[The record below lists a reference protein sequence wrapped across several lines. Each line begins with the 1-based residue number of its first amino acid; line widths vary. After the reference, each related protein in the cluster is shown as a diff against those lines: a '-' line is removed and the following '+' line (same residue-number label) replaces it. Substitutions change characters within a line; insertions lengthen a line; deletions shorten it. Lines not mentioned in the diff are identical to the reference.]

1 MLRTKRRMEFFAFYD
16 DQGIARH
23 LERMAQKGWLI
34 ERINNY
40 FWTYRKI
47 EPQRLRFA
55 VTYFPEAS
63 DFNPGP
69 TENQQTFLEY
79 CESAGWQFAA
89 QWCQMQIFYSENPA
103 AVPLETD
110 EFSRL
115 QNIHRCMRKNF
126 LPGNIVILILM
137 GILMGLQL
145 LSVPRDLLSLL
156 AENARLI
163 TVTMLLLAILSE
175 AGMLLGYYF
184 WRRRSLRSVAN
195 GGSCARGGRFQHRLG
210 GPVWLLVLLLLALY
224 LCSVGAYWPVIL
236 ICAAMFSGITAITL
250 AARAIM
256 RKKGFAKETNIAATA
271 VLILFLSIGFGV
283 GLPGLSDWMRD
294 SGLFE
299 KQPAYIYTT
308 QTGSSSW
315 DWEVYADPIP
325 LKVEDLRPTDYP
337 HYSYELTERSS
348 PFVSVLKASQT
359 GFPDGYEN
367 DERLVYTVVRLKQK
381 VWYRPV
387 LDSMLR
393 AEERFR
399 YDGEQDT
406 FLLVEAPQ
414 WGAEEVYQRHIDG
427 QPQPEY
433 YICYAPDS
441 ILQLDL
447 SWEPTAQEIA
457 VIREKLGI

>member
-1 MLRTKRRMEFFAFYD
+1 MLKTKRRMEFFAFYD

-23 LERMAQKGWLI
+23 LERMAQKGWMI

-40 FWTYRKI
+40 FWTYRRI

-69 TENQQTFLEY
+69 TENQQTFQEY
-79 CESAGWQFAA
+79 CESAGWRFAV
-89 QWCQMQIFYSENPA
+89 QWCQMQIFYSENSD
-103 AVPLETD
+103 AVPLET
-110 EFSRL
+110 EEPIRL

-137 GILMGLQL
+137 GILLGLQL
-145 LSVPRDLLSLL
+145 LSIPRDLLSLL
-156 AENARLI
+156 AENTRLI
-163 TVTMLLLAILSE
+163 TITLLLLAILSE

-184 WRRRSLRSVAN
+184 WRSRSLRSVAN
-195 GGSCARGGRFQHRLG
+195 GGSCVRGGRFQHWLG
-210 GPVWLLVLLLLALY
+210 GPVWLLVLLMLALY

-236 ICAAMFSGITAITL
+236 ICAAMLSGITAITL

-256 RKKGFAKETNIAATA
+256 RKKGFAKESNIAATA
-271 VLILFLSIGFGV
+271 VLILFLSIGFG
-283 GLPGLSDWMRD
+283 GLQVLLAGWISDNY
-294 SGLFE
+294 LFQ

-308 QTGSSSW
+308 QNGSSSW
-315 DWEVYADPIP
+315 DWNVYDDPIP
-325 LKVEDLRPTDYP
+325 LKVQDLRATDYP
-337 HYSYELTERSS
+337 HYSYEMTERSS
-348 PFVSVLKASQT
+348 PFVSVLEARQT
-359 GFPDGYEN
+359 GFPDGLEN
-367 DERLVYTVVRLKQK
+367 ERLLYTVVRLKQE
-381 VWYRPV
+381 VWFWPV

-447 SWEPTAQEIA
+447 SWEPTTEEIA

>member
-23 LERMAQKGWLI
+23 LEWMAQKGWLI

-40 FWTYRKI
+40 FWTYRKAQ
-47 EPQRLRFA
+47 PQQLRFA

-89 QWCQMQIFYSENPA
+89 QWCQMQIFYNENPA

-137 GILMGLQL
+137 GILLGLQL
-145 LSVPRDLLSLL
+145 LSIPRDLLSLL
-156 AENARLI
+156 AENTRLI
-163 TVTMLLLAILSE
+163 TSTLLLLAILSE

-184 WRRRSLRSVAN
+184 WRGRSLRSVAN
-195 GGSCARGGRFQHRLG
+195 GGSCVRGGRFQHWLG
-210 GPVWLLVLLLLALY
+210 GPVWLLVLLMLALY

-236 ICAAMFSGITAITL
+236 ICAAMLSGITAISL
-250 AARAIM
+250 VARAIM
-256 RKKGFAKETNIAATA
+256 RKKGFAKESNIAATA
-271 VLILFLSIGFGV
+271 VLILFLSIGFG
-283 GLPGLSDWMRD
+283 GLQVVFAGWISDNH
-294 SGLFE
+294 LFQ

-325 LKVEDLRPTDYP
+325 LTVEELRPTDYP

-359 GFPDGYEN
+359 GFPDGLEN
-367 DERLVYTVVRLKQK
+367 ERLLYTVVRLKQK
-381 VWYRPV
+381 VWFRPV
-387 LDSMLR
+387 LESMLK

-406 FLLVEAPQ
+406 FLLMEAPQ
-414 WGAEEVYQRHIDG
+414 WGADEVYQRHIDG
-427 QPQPEY
+427 EPQPEY
-433 YICYAPDS
+433 YVCYAPAC

-447 SWEPTAQEIA
+447 SWEPTAQEIT
-457 VIREKLGI
+457 VIREKLGV

>member
-69 TENQQTFLEY
+69 TENQQTFQEY
-79 CESAGWQFAA
+79 CESAGWRFAV

-126 LPGNIVILILM
+126 LPGNIVILIML
-137 GILMGLQL
+137 GILLGLQL

-184 WRRRSLRSVAN
+184 WRGRSLRSVAN
-195 GGSCARGGRFQHRLG
+195 GGSCARGGRFQHWLG

-256 RKKGFAKETNIAATA
+256 RKKGFAKETNIAATV
-271 VLILFLSIGFGV
+271 VLILLLSLSFNLVLQGA
-283 GLPGLSDWMRD
+283 SDWMRD
-294 SGLFE
+294 AGLFE

-308 QTGSSSW
+308 QTGRSSW
-315 DWEVYADPIP
+315 DWKVYADPIP
-325 LKVEDLRPTDYP
+325 LKVEDLKTTDYP
-337 HYSYELTERSS
+337 YYSCELAERSS

-359 GFPDGYEN
+359 GFPDDLEN
-367 DERLVYTVVRLKQK
+367 ERLLYTVVRLKQK

-387 LDSMLR
+387 LESMLQS
-393 AEERFR
+393 EERFR
-399 YDGEQDT
+399 YDGEQDN
-406 FLLVEAPQ
+406 FLLVDAPQ
-414 WGAEEVYQRHIDG
+414 WGADEVYQRHIDG
-427 QPQPEY
+427 EPQPEY
-433 YICYAPDS
+433 YVCYAPAC

>member
-1 MLRTKRRMEFFAFYD
+1 MLKTRRRMEFFAFYD

-23 LERMAQKGWLI
+23 LERMAQKGWMI

-40 FWTYRKI
+40 FWTYRRI

-89 QWCQMQIFYSENPA
+89 QWCQMQIFYNENPA

-137 GILMGLQL
+137 GILLGLQL
-145 LSVPRDLLSLL
+145 LSIPRDLLSLL
-156 AENARLI
+156 AENTRLI
-163 TVTMLLLAILSE
+163 TITLLLLAILSE

-184 WRRRSLRSVAN
+184 WRSRSLRSVAN
-195 GGSCARGGRFQHRLG
+195 GGSCVRGGRFQHWLG
-210 GPVWLLVLLLLALY
+210 GPVWLLVLLMLALY

-236 ICAAMFSGITAITL
+236 ICAAMLSGITAITL

-256 RKKGFAKETNIAATA
+256 RKKGFAKESNIAATA
-271 VLILFLSIGFGV
+271 VLILFLSIGFG
-283 GLPGLSDWMRD
+283 GLQVVLAGWISDNH
-294 SGLFE
+294 LFQ

-315 DWEVYADPIP
+315 DWNVYDDPIP
-325 LKVEDLRPTDYP
+325 LTVEDLRATDYP
-337 HYSYELTERSS
+337 HYSYEMTEQSS
-348 PFVSVLKASQT
+348 PFVSVLEASQT
-359 GFPDGYEN
+359 GFHDGLEN
-367 DERLVYTVVRLKQK
+367 ERLVYTVVRLKQE
-381 VWYRPV
+381 VWFRPV

-433 YICYAPDS
+433 YICYAPDC

-447 SWEPTAQEIA
+447 SWEPTTEEIA

>member
-23 LERMAQKGWLI
+23 LERMAGKGWLI

-89 QWCQMQIFYSENPA
+89 QWCQMQIFCSENPA

-126 LPGNIVILILM
+126 LPGNIVILIML
-137 GILMGLQL
+137 GILLGLQL

-184 WRRRSLRSVAN
+184 WRGRSLRSVAN
-195 GGSCARGGRFQHRLG
+195 GGSCARGGRFQHWLG

-283 GLPGLSDWMRD
+283 GLPSLSDWMRD

-315 DWEVYADPIP
+315 DWEVYIGMILA
-325 LKVEDLRPTDYP
+325 LKFWR
-337 HYSYELTERSS
+337 
-348 PFVSVLKASQT
+348 
-359 GFPDGYEN
+359 
-367 DERLVYTVVRLKQK
+367 
-381 VWYRPV
+381 
-387 LDSMLR
+387 
-393 AEERFR
+393 
-399 YDGEQDT
+399 
-406 FLLVEAPQ
+406 
-414 WGAEEVYQRHIDG
+414 
-427 QPQPEY
+427 
-433 YICYAPDS
+433 
-441 ILQLDL
+441 
-447 SWEPTAQEIA
+447 
-457 VIREKLGI
+457 

>member
-23 LERMAQKGWLI
+23 LERMAQKGWMI

-40 FWTYRKI
+40 FWTYRRI

-89 QWCQMQIFYSENPA
+89 QWCQMQIFYNENPA

-137 GILMGLQL
+137 GILLGLQL
-145 LSVPRDLLSLL
+145 LSIPRDLLSLL
-156 AENARLI
+156 AENTRLI
-163 TVTMLLLAILSE
+163 TITLLLLAILSE

-184 WRRRSLRSVAN
+184 WRSRSLRSVAN
-195 GGSCARGGRFQHRLG
+195 GGSCARGGRFQHWLG
-210 GPVWLLVLLLLALY
+210 GPVWLLVILLAALY
-224 LCSVGAYWPVIL
+224 LYSVGSYWPLVL
-236 ICAAMFSGITAITL
+236 IFAVVLAGISALTL
-250 AARAIM
+250 AARAVLRGM
-256 RKKGFAKETNIAATA
+256 GVARETNIAVTA
-271 VLILFLSIGFGV
+271 VMIFLLSLSFSVVLQGV
-283 GLPGLSDWMRD
+283 SDWMRD
-294 SGLFE
+294 TGLFQ

-308 QTGSSSW
+308 QNGSSSW

-325 LKVEDLRPTDYP
+325 LKVEDLRATDYP
-337 HYSYELTERSS
+337 HYSYEMTEQSS
-348 PFVSVLKASQT
+348 PFVSVLEASQT
-359 GFPDGYEN
+359 GFPDGLEN
-367 DERLVYTVVRLKQK
+367 ERLVYTVVRLKQE
-381 VWYRPV
+381 VWFRPV
-387 LDSMLR
+387 LESMLR

>member
-40 FWTYRKI
+40 FWTYRKAQ
-47 EPQRLRFA
+47 PQQLRFA

-89 QWCQMQIFYSENPA
+89 QWCQMQIFYNENPA

-137 GILMGLQL
+137 GILLGLQL
-145 LSVPRDLLSLL
+145 LSIPRDLLSLL
-156 AENARLI
+156 AENTRLI
-163 TVTMLLLAILSE
+163 TITLLLLAILSE

-184 WRRRSLRSVAN
+184 WRGRSLRSVAN
-195 GGSCARGGRFQHRLG
+195 GGSCVRGGRFQHWLG
-210 GPVWLLVLLLLALY
+210 GPVWLLVLLMLALY

-236 ICAAMFSGITAITL
+236 ICAAMLSGITAISL

-256 RKKGFAKETNIAATA
+256 RKKGFAKESNIAATA
-271 VLILFLSIGFGV
+271 VLILFLSIGFG
-283 GLPGLSDWMRD
+283 GLQVVLAGWISDNH
-294 SGLFE
+294 LFQ

-325 LKVEDLRPTDYP
+325 LTVEDLRPTDYP

-348 PFVSVLKASQT
+348 PFVSVQKASQT
-359 GFPDGYEN
+359 GFPDGFEN
-367 DERLVYTVVRLKQK
+367 DERLLYMVVRLKQK
-381 VWYRPV
+381 VWFRPV
-387 LDSMLR
+387 LESMLR
-393 AEERFR
+393 SEERYR
-399 YDGEQDT
+399 YDGEQDN
-406 FLLVEAPQ
+406 FLLVDAPQ
-414 WGAEEVYQRHIDG
+414 WGADEVYQRHIDG
-427 QPQPEY
+427 EPVPEY
-433 YICYAPDS
+433 YICYAPAC

-457 VIREKLGI
+457 VIREKLGV

>member
-1 MLRTKRRMEFFAFYD
+1 MLKTKRRMEFFAFYD

-23 LERMAQKGWLI
+23 LERMAQKGWMI

-40 FWTYRKI
+40 FWTYRRI

-69 TENQQTFLEY
+69 TENQQTFQEY
-79 CESAGWQFAA
+79 CESAGWRFAV
-89 QWCQMQIFYSENPA
+89 QWCQMQIFYSENSD
-103 AVPLETD
+103 AVPLET
-110 EFSRL
+110 EEPIRL

-126 LPGNIVILILM
+126 LPGNIAVMILM
-137 GILMGLQL
+137 TILLLLQMV
-145 LSVPRDLLSLL
+145 SVPRDLLSLL
-156 AENARLI
+156 AENTRLI
-163 TVTMLLLAILSE
+163 TVTLLLLAILSE

-184 WRRRSLRSVAN
+184 WRRRSLRAVAN
-195 GGSCARGGRFQHRLG
+195 GGSCVQGGRIQRWLG
-210 GPVWLLVLLLLALY
+210 RPVWLLVILLAALY
-224 LCSVGAYWPVIL
+224 LYSVGSYWPLVL
-236 ICAAMFSGITAITL
+236 ICAVVLAGISALTL
-250 AARAIM
+250 AVRAVLRGMGVAR
-256 RKKGFAKETNIAATA
+256 ETNIAATA
-271 VLILFLSIGFGV
+271 VLIVFLSIGFGV
-283 GLPGLSDWMRD
+283 ALPGLSGWMRD
-294 SGLFE
+294 AGLFQ

-308 QTGSSSW
+308 QNGSSSW
-315 DWEVYADPIP
+315 DWEVYDDPIP
-325 LKVEDLRPTDYP
+325 LKVEDLRATDYP
-337 HYSYELTERSS
+337 HYSYEKTERSS
-348 PFVSVLKASQT
+348 PFVSVMKASQT

>member
-1 MLRTKRRMEFFAFYD
+1 MLKTRCRMEFFAFYD

-23 LERMAQKGWLI
+23 LERMAQKGWMI

-40 FWTYRKI
+40 FWTYRRI

-69 TENQQTFLEY
+69 TENQQTFQEY
-79 CESAGWQFAA
+79 CESAGWRFAV
-89 QWCQMQIFYSENPA
+89 QWCQMQIFYSENSD
-103 AVPLETD
+103 AVPLET
-110 EFSRL
+110 EEPIRL

-126 LPGNIVILILM
+126 LPGNIAVMILM
-137 GILMGLQL
+137 TILLLLQMV
-145 LSVPRDLLSLL
+145 SVPRDLLSLL
-156 AENARLI
+156 AENTRLI
-163 TVTMLLLAILSE
+163 TITLLLLAILSE

-184 WRRRSLRSVAN
+184 WRRRSLRAVAN
-195 GGSCARGGRFQHRLG
+195 GGSCVQGGRIQRWLG
-210 GPVWLLVLLLLALY
+210 RPVWLLVILLAALY
-224 LCSVGAYWPVIL
+224 LYSVGSYWPLVL
-236 ICAAMFSGITAITL
+236 ICAAVLAGISALTL

-256 RKKGFAKETNIAATA
+256 RKKGFAKETNIAATV
-271 VLILFLSIGFGV
+271 VLILLLSLSFNLVLQGA
-283 GLPGLSDWMRD
+283 SDWMRD

-367 DERLVYTVVRLKQK
+367 DERLLYTVVRLKQE
-381 VWYRPV
+381 VWFRPV
-387 LDSMLR
+387 LESMLR

-433 YICYAPDS
+433 YVCYVPDC

-447 SWEPTAQEIA
+447 SWEPTAQEIT
-457 VIREKLGI
+457 VIREKLGV

>member
-1 MLRTKRRMEFFAFYD
+1 MLKTKRRMEFFAFYD

-23 LERMAQKGWLI
+23 LERMSQKGWMI
-34 ERINNY
+34 EWINNY
-40 FWTYRKI
+40 FWTYRRI

-79 CESAGWQFAA
+79 CESAGWQFAS
-89 QWCQMQIFYSENPA
+89 QWCQMQIFYNENPA
-103 AVPLETD
+103 AVPLET
-110 EFSRL
+110 EEPIRL

-137 GILMGLQL
+137 GILLGLQL
-145 LSVPRDLLSLL
+145 LSIPRDLLSLL
-156 AENARLI
+156 AENTRLI
-163 TVTMLLLAILSE
+163 TITLLLLAILSE

-184 WRRRSLRSVAN
+184 WRSRSLRSVAN
-195 GGSCARGGRFQHRLG
+195 GGSCVRGGRFQHWLG
-210 GPVWLLVLLLLALY
+210 GPVWLLVLLMLALY

-236 ICAAMFSGITAITL
+236 ICAAMLSGITAITL

-256 RKKGFAKETNIAATA
+256 RKKGYAKESNIAATA
-271 VLILFLSIGFGV
+271 VLILFLSIGFG
-283 GLPGLSDWMRD
+283 GLQVLLAGWISDNH
-294 SGLFE
+294 LFQ

-308 QTGSSSW
+308 QNGSSSW
-315 DWEVYADPIP
+315 DWNVYDDPIP
-325 LKVEDLRPTDYP
+325 LRVQDLRATDYP
-337 HYSYELTERSS
+337 HYSYEKTERSS
-348 PFVSVLKASQT
+348 PFVSVMKASQT
-359 GFPDGYEN
+359 GFPDGLEG
-367 DERLVYTVVRLKQK
+367 DERLLYTVVRLKQE
-381 VWYRPV
+381 VWFRPV
-387 LDSMLR
+387 LNSMLR

-406 FLLVEAPQ
+406 FLLVDAPQ

-427 QPQPEY
+427 QPQQEY

-447 SWEPTAQEIA
+447 SWEPTTEEIA

>member
-69 TENQQTFLEY
+69 TENQQTFQEY
-79 CESAGWQFAA
+79 CESAGWRFAV

-184 WRRRSLRSVAN
+184 WRGRSLRSVAN
-195 GGSCARGGRFQHRLG
+195 GGSCVRGGRFQHWLG
-210 GPVWLLVLLLLALY
+210 RPVWLLVLLLLALY
-224 LCSVGAYWPVIL
+224 LYSLGSYWPVVL

-256 RKKGFAKETNIAATA
+256 RKKGFAKETNIAATV
-271 VLILFLSIGFGV
+271 VLILLLSLSFNLVLQGA
-283 GLPGLSDWMRD
+283 SDWMRD
-294 SGLFE
+294 AGLFE

-308 QTGSSSW
+308 QTGRSSW
-315 DWEVYADPIP
+315 DWKVYADPIP
-325 LKVEDLRPTDYP
+325 LKVEDLKTTDYP
-337 HYSYELTERSS
+337 YYSCELAERSS

-359 GFPDGYEN
+359 GFPDDLEN
-367 DERLVYTVVRLKQK
+367 ERLLYTVVRLKQK

-387 LDSMLR
+387 LESMLQS
-393 AEERFR
+393 EERFR
-399 YDGEQDT
+399 YDGEQDN
-406 FLLVEAPQ
+406 FLLVDAPQ
-414 WGAEEVYQRHIDG
+414 WGADEVYQRHIDG

>member
-23 LERMAQKGWLI
+23 LERMAGKGWLI

-69 TENQQTFLEY
+69 TENQQAFLEY

-89 QWCQMQIFYSENPA
+89 QWCQMQIFCSENPA

-126 LPGNIVILILM
+126 LPGNIVILIML
-137 GILMGLQL
+137 GILLGLQL

-184 WRRRSLRSVAN
+184 WRGRSLRSVAN
-195 GGSCARGGRFQHRLG
+195 GGSCARGGRFQHWLG
-210 GPVWLLVLLLLALY
+210 GPVWLLVLLLLVLY

-256 RKKGFAKETNIAATA
+256 RKKGFAKETNIAATV
-271 VLILFLSIGFGV
+271 VLILLLSLSFNLVLQGA
-283 GLPGLSDWMRD
+283 SDWMRD
-294 SGLFE
+294 AGLFE

-308 QTGSSSW
+308 QTGRSSW
-315 DWEVYADPIP
+315 DWKVYADPIP
-325 LKVEDLRPTDYP
+325 LKVEDLKTTDYP
-337 HYSYELTERSS
+337 YYSCELAERSS

-359 GFPDGYEN
+359 GFPDDLEN
-367 DERLVYTVVRLKQK
+367 ERLLYTVVRLKQK

-387 LDSMLR
+387 LESMLQS
-393 AEERFR
+393 EERFR
-399 YDGEQDT
+399 YDGEQDN
-406 FLLVEAPQ
+406 FLLVDAPQ
-414 WGAEEVYQRHIDG
+414 WGADEVYQRHIDG
-427 QPQPEY
+427 EPQPEY
-433 YICYAPDS
+433 YVCYAPAC

>member
-23 LERMAQKGWLI
+23 LERMAGKGWLI

-69 TENQQTFLEY
+69 TENQQTFLEC

-89 QWCQMQIFYSENPA
+89 QWCQMQIFCSENPA

-126 LPGNIVILILM
+126 LPGNIVILIML
-137 GILMGLQL
+137 GILLGLQL

-184 WRRRSLRSVAN
+184 WRGRSLRSVAN
-195 GGSCARGGRFQHRLG
+195 GGSCARGGTLSA
-210 GPVWLLVLLLLALY
+210 LA
-224 LCSVGAYWPVIL
+224 G
-236 ICAAMFSGITAITL
+236 
-250 AARAIM
+250 RA
-256 RKKGFAKETNIAATA
+256 
-271 VLILFLSIGFGV
+271 GFGCWCSCCWRFTCAV
-283 GLPGLSDWMRD
+283 WGPTGLS
-294 SGLFE
+294 S
-299 KQPAYIYTT
+299 
-308 QTGSSSW
+308 
-315 DWEVYADPIP
+315 
-325 LKVEDLRPTDYP
+325 
-337 HYSYELTERSS
+337 
-348 PFVSVLKASQT
+348 
-359 GFPDGYEN
+359 
-367 DERLVYTVVRLKQK
+367 
-381 VWYRPV
+381 
-387 LDSMLR
+387 
-393 AEERFR
+393 
-399 YDGEQDT
+399 
-406 FLLVEAPQ
+406 
-414 WGAEEVYQRHIDG
+414 
-427 QPQPEY
+427 
-433 YICYAPDS
+433 
-441 ILQLDL
+441 
-447 SWEPTAQEIA
+447 
-457 VIREKLGI
+457 

>member
-1 MLRTKRRMEFFAFYD
+1 MLKTRRRMEFFAFYD

-23 LERMAQKGWLI
+23 LERMAQKGWMI

-40 FWTYRKI
+40 FWTYRRI

-89 QWCQMQIFYSENPA
+89 QWCQMQIFYNENPA

-137 GILMGLQL
+137 GILLGLQL
-145 LSVPRDLLSLL
+145 LSIPRDLLSLL
-156 AENARLI
+156 AENTRLI
-163 TVTMLLLAILSE
+163 TITLLLLAILSE

-184 WRRRSLRSVAN
+184 WRSRSLRSVAN
-195 GGSCARGGRFQHRLG
+195 GGSCARGGRFQHWLG
-210 GPVWLLVLLLLALY
+210 GPVWLLVILLAALY
-224 LCSVGAYWPVIL
+224 LYSVGSYWPLVL
-236 ICAAMFSGITAITL
+236 IFAVVLAGISALTL
-250 AARAIM
+250 AARAVLRGM
-256 RKKGFAKETNIAATA
+256 GVARETNIAVTA
-271 VLILFLSIGFGV
+271 VMIFLLSLSFSVVLQGV
-283 GLPGLSDWMRD
+283 SDWMRD
-294 SGLFE
+294 TGLFQ

-308 QTGSSSW
+308 QNGSSSW

-325 LKVEDLRPTDYP
+325 LKVEDLRATDYP
-337 HYSYELTERSS
+337 HYSYEMTEQSS
-348 PFVSVLKASQT
+348 PFVSVLEASQT
-359 GFPDGYEN
+359 GFPDGLEN
-367 DERLVYTVVRLKQK
+367 ERLVYTVVRLKQE
-381 VWYRPV
+381 VWFRPV
-387 LDSMLR
+387 LESMLR

>member
-1 MLRTKRRMEFFAFYD
+1 MLKTRRRMEFFAFYD

-23 LERMAQKGWLI
+23 LERMSQKGWMI

-69 TENQQTFLEY
+69 TENQQTFQEY
-79 CESAGWQFAA
+79 CESAGWRFAV
-89 QWCQMQIFYSENPA
+89 QWCQMQIFYSENSD

-163 TVTMLLLAILSE
+163 TVTLLLLAILSE

-195 GGSCARGGRFQHRLG
+195 GGSCARGGRFQHWLG

-224 LCSVGAYWPVIL
+224 LYSLGSYWPVVL

-256 RKKGFAKETNIAATA
+256 RKKGFAKETNIAATV
-271 VLILFLSIGFGV
+271 VLILLLSLSFNLVLQGA
-283 GLPGLSDWMRD
+283 SDWMRD
-294 SGLFE
+294 AGLFE

-308 QTGSSSW
+308 QTGRSSW
-315 DWEVYADPIP
+315 DWKVYADPIP
-325 LKVEDLRPTDYP
+325 LKVEDLKTTDYP
-337 HYSYELTERSS
+337 YYSCELAERSS

-359 GFPDGYEN
+359 GFPDDLEN
-367 DERLVYTVVRLKQK
+367 ERLLYTVVRLKQK

-387 LDSMLR
+387 LESMLQS
-393 AEERFR
+393 EERFR
-399 YDGEQDT
+399 YDGEQDN
-406 FLLVEAPQ
+406 FLLVDAPQ
-414 WGAEEVYQRHIDG
+414 WGADEVYQRHIDG
-427 QPQPEY
+427 EPQPEY
-433 YICYAPDS
+433 YVCYAPAC

-447 SWEPTAQEIA
+447 SWEPTAQEIT
-457 VIREKLGI
+457 VIREKLGV

>member
-23 LERMAQKGWLI
+23 LERMAQKGWMI

-40 FWTYRKI
+40 FWTYRRI

-69 TENQQTFLEY
+69 TENQQTFQEY
-79 CESAGWQFAA
+79 CESAGWRFAV
-89 QWCQMQIFYSENPA
+89 QWCQMQIFYSENPD

-163 TVTMLLLAILSE
+163 TVTLLLLAILSE

-195 GGSCARGGRFQHRLG
+195 GGSCARGGRFQHWLG

-224 LCSVGAYWPVIL
+224 LYSLGSYWPVVL

-256 RKKGFAKETNIAATA
+256 RKKGFAKETNIAATV
-271 VLILFLSIGFGV
+271 VLILLLSLSFNLVLQGA
-283 GLPGLSDWMRD
+283 SDWMRD
-294 SGLFE
+294 AGLFE

-308 QTGSSSW
+308 QTGRSSW
-315 DWEVYADPIP
+315 DWKVYADPIP
-325 LKVEDLRPTDYP
+325 LKVEDLKTTDYP
-337 HYSYELTERSS
+337 YYSCELAERSS

-359 GFPDGYEN
+359 GFPDDLEN
-367 DERLVYTVVRLKQK
+367 ERLLYTVVRLKQK

-387 LDSMLR
+387 LESMLQS
-393 AEERFR
+393 EERFR
-399 YDGEQDT
+399 YDGEQDN
-406 FLLVEAPQ
+406 FLLVDAPQ
-414 WGAEEVYQRHIDG
+414 WGADEVYQRHIDG
-427 QPQPEY
+427 EPQPEY
-433 YICYAPDS
+433 YVCYAPAC

>member
-1 MLRTKRRMEFFAFYD
+1 MLKTRRRMEFFAFYD

-23 LERMAQKGWLI
+23 LERMSQKGWMI

-69 TENQQTFLEY
+69 TENQQTFQEY
-79 CESAGWQFAA
+79 CESAGWRFAV

-126 LPGNIVILILM
+126 LPGNIVILIML
-137 GILMGLQL
+137 GILLGLQL

-156 AENARLI
+156 AENTRLI
-163 TVTMLLLAILSE
+163 TVTLLLLAILSE

-184 WRRRSLRSVAN
+184 WRGRSLRAVAN
-195 GGSCARGGRFQHRLG
+195 GGSCARGGRFQHWLG

-271 VLILFLSIGFGV
+271 VLILFLSIGFG
-283 GLPGLSDWMRD
+283 GLQVLLAGWISDNH
-294 SGLFE
+294 LFQ

-308 QTGSSSW
+308 QNGSSSW
-315 DWEVYADPIP
+315 DWNVYDDPIP
-325 LKVEDLRPTDYP
+325 LRVQDLRATDYP

-348 PFVSVLKASQT
+348 PLVSVMKASQT
-359 GFPDGYEN
+359 GFPDGLEN
-367 DERLVYTVVRLKQK
+367 ERLLYTVVRLKQE
-381 VWYRPV
+381 VWFRPV
-387 LDSMLR
+387 LESMLK

-399 YDGEQDT
+399 YDGEQDS
-406 FLLVEAPQ
+406 FLLVDAPQ
-414 WGAEEVYQRHIDG
+414 WGADEVYQRHIDG
-427 QPQPEY
+427 EPQPEY
-433 YICYAPDS
+433 YVCYVPDC

-447 SWEPTAQEIA
+447 SWEPTAQEIT
-457 VIREKLGI
+457 VIREKLGV

>member
-1 MLRTKRRMEFFAFYD
+1 MLKTRRRMEFFAFYD

-23 LERMAQKGWLI
+23 LERMAQKGWMI

-40 FWTYRKI
+40 FWTYRRI

-69 TENQQTFLEY
+69 TENQQTFQEY
-79 CESAGWQFAA
+79 CESAGWRFAV
-89 QWCQMQIFYSENPA
+89 QWCQMQIFYSENSD
-103 AVPLETD
+103 AVPLET
-110 EFSRL
+110 EEPIRL

-137 GILMGLQL
+137 GILLGLQL

-156 AENARLI
+156 AENTRLI
-163 TVTMLLLAILSE
+163 TITLLLLAILSE

-184 WRRRSLRSVAN
+184 WRGRSLRSVAN
-195 GGSCARGGRFQHRLG
+195 GGSCVRGGRFQHWLG
-210 GPVWLLVLLLLALY
+210 RPVWLLVILLAALY
-224 LCSVGAYWPVIL
+224 LYSVGSYWPLVL
-236 ICAAMFSGITAITL
+236 ICAVVLAGISALTL
-250 AARAIM
+250 AARAVLRGM
-256 RKKGFAKETNIAATA
+256 GVARETNIAVTA
-271 VLILFLSIGFGV
+271 VMILLLSLSFSVVLQGV
-283 GLPGLSDWMRD
+283 SDWMRD
-294 SGLFE
+294 AGLFQ

-308 QTGSSSW
+308 QNGSSTW
-315 DWEVYADPIP
+315 NWEVYADPIP
-325 LKVEDLRPTDYP
+325 LKVEDLRATDYP
-337 HYSYELTERSS
+337 HYSYEKTERSS
-348 PFVSVLKASQT
+348 PFVSVLEASQT
-359 GFPDGYEN
+359 GFPDGLEN
-367 DERLVYTVVRLKQK
+367 ERLLYTVVRLKQDF
-381 VWYRPV
+381 WFRPV
-387 LDSMLR
+387 LNSMLR

>member
-23 LERMAQKGWLI
+23 LERMAQKGWMI
-34 ERINNY
+34 QRINNY
-40 FWTYRKI
+40 FWTYRKAQ
-47 EPQRLRFA
+47 PQQLRFA

-89 QWCQMQIFYSENPA
+89 QWCQMQIFYNENPA

-137 GILMGLQL
+137 GILLGLQL
-145 LSVPRDLLSLL
+145 LSIPRDLLSLL
-156 AENARLI
+156 AENTRLI
-163 TVTMLLLAILSE
+163 TITLLLLAILSE

-184 WRRRSLRSVAN
+184 WRGRSLRSVAN
-195 GGSCARGGRFQHRLG
+195 GGSCVRGGRFQHWLG
-210 GPVWLLVLLLLALY
+210 GPVWLLVLLMLALY

-236 ICAAMFSGITAITL
+236 ICAAMLSGITAISL

-256 RKKGFAKETNIAATA
+256 RKKGFAKESNIAATA
-271 VLILFLSIGFGV
+271 VLILFLSIGFG
-283 GLPGLSDWMRD
+283 GLQVVLAGWISDNH
-294 SGLFE
+294 LFQ

-325 LKVEDLRPTDYP
+325 LTVEDLRPTDYP

-348 PFVSVLKASQT
+348 PFVSVQKASQT
-359 GFPDGYEN
+359 GFPDGFEN
-367 DERLVYTVVRLKQK
+367 DERLLYMVVRLKQK
-381 VWYRPV
+381 VWFRPV
-387 LDSMLR
+387 LESMLR
-393 AEERFR
+393 SEERYR
-399 YDGEQDT
+399 YDGEQDN
-406 FLLVEAPQ
+406 FLLVDAPQ
-414 WGAEEVYQRHIDG
+414 WGADEVYQRHIDG
-427 QPQPEY
+427 EPVPEY
-433 YICYAPDS
+433 YICYAPAC

-457 VIREKLGI
+457 VIREKLGV

>member
-1 MLRTKRRMEFFAFYD
+1 MLKTRRRMEFFAFYD

-23 LERMAQKGWLI
+23 LERMAGKGWLI

-40 FWTYRKI
+40 FWTYRRI

-69 TENQQTFLEY
+69 TENQQTFQEY
-79 CESAGWQFAA
+79 CESAGWRFAV
-89 QWCQMQIFYSENPA
+89 QWCQMQIFYSENSD
-103 AVPLETD
+103 AVPLET
-110 EFSRL
+110 EEPIRL

-126 LPGNIVILILM
+126 LPGNIAVMILM
-137 GILMGLQL
+137 MILLLLQMV
-145 LSVPRDLLSLL
+145 SVPRDLLSLL
-156 AENARLI
+156 AENTRLI
-163 TVTMLLLAILSE
+163 TVTLLLLAILSE

-184 WRRRSLRSVAN
+184 WRGRSLRAVAN
-195 GGSCARGGRFQHRLG
+195 GGSCARSGRFQHWLG
-210 GPVWLLVLLLLALY
+210 RPVWLLVILLAALY
-224 LCSVGAYWPVIL
+224 LYSVGSYWPLVL
-236 ICAAMFSGITAITL
+236 ICAVVLAGISALTL
-250 AARAIM
+250 AARAVLRGM
-256 RKKGFAKETNIAATA
+256 GVARETNIAVTA
-271 VLILFLSIGFGV
+271 VMIFLLSLSFSV
-283 GLPGLSDWMRD
+283 VLQGLSDWMRD
-294 SGLFE
+294 AGLFQ

-308 QTGSSSW
+308 QNGSSSW
-315 DWEVYADPIP
+315 DWEVYDDPIP
-325 LKVEDLRPTDYP
+325 LKVEDLRATDYP
-337 HYSYELTERSS
+337 HYSYEMTEQSS
-348 PFVSVLKASQT
+348 PFVSVLEASQT
-359 GFPDGYEN
+359 GFPDGLEN
-367 DERLVYTVVRLKQK
+367 ERLLYTVVRLKQE
-381 VWYRPV
+381 VWFRPV

-447 SWEPTAQEIA
+447 SWEPTAQEIV

>member
-1 MLRTKRRMEFFAFYD
+1 MLKTRRRMEFFAFYD

-23 LERMAQKGWLI
+23 LERMSQKGWMI

-40 FWTYRKI
+40 FWTYRRI

-69 TENQQTFLEY
+69 TENQQTFQEY

-89 QWCQMQIFYSENPA
+89 QWCQMQIFCSENPA

-126 LPGNIVILILM
+126 LPGNIVILIML
-137 GILMGLQL
+137 GILLGLQL

-163 TVTMLLLAILSE
+163 TVTLLLLAILSE

-184 WRRRSLRSVAN
+184 WRGRSLRSVAN
-195 GGSCARGGRFQHRLG
+195 GGSCARGGRFQHWLG

-224 LCSVGAYWPVIL
+224 LYSLGSYWPVVL

-256 RKKGFAKETNIAATA
+256 RKKGFAKETNIAATV
-271 VLILFLSIGFGV
+271 VLILLLSLSFNLVLQGA
-283 GLPGLSDWMRD
+283 SDWMRD
-294 SGLFE
+294 AGLFE

-308 QTGSSSW
+308 QTGRSSW
-315 DWEVYADPIP
+315 DWKVYADPIP
-325 LKVEDLRPTDYP
+325 LKVEDLKTTDYP
-337 HYSYELTERSS
+337 YYSCELAERSS

-359 GFPDGYEN
+359 GFPDDLEN
-367 DERLVYTVVRLKQK
+367 ERLLYTVVRLKQK

-387 LDSMLR
+387 LESMLK

-399 YDGEQDT
+399 YDGEQDS
-406 FLLVEAPQ
+406 FLLVDAPQ
-414 WGAEEVYQRHIDG
+414 WGADEVYQRHIDG
-427 QPQPEY
+427 EPQPEY
-433 YICYAPDS
+433 YVCYVPDC

-447 SWEPTAQEIA
+447 SWEPTAQEIT
-457 VIREKLGI
+457 VIREKLGV

>member
-23 LERMAQKGWLI
+23 LERMAGKGWLI

-69 TENQQTFLEY
+69 TENQQTFQEY

-89 QWCQMQIFYSENPA
+89 QWCQMQIFCSENPA

-126 LPGNIVILILM
+126 LPGNIVILIML
-137 GILMGLQL
+137 GILLGLQL

-156 AENARLI
+156 AENTRLI
-163 TVTMLLLAILSE
+163 TITLLLLAILSE

-184 WRRRSLRSVAN
+184 WRSRSLRSVAN
-195 GGSCARGGRFQHRLG
+195 GGSCVRGGRFQHWLG
-210 GPVWLLVLLLLALY
+210 GPVWLLVLLMLALY

-236 ICAAMFSGITAITL
+236 ICAAMLSGITAITL

-256 RKKGFAKETNIAATA
+256 RKKGFAKESNIAATA
-271 VLILFLSIGFGV
+271 VLILFLSIGFG
-283 GLPGLSDWMRD
+283 GLQVLLAGWISDNH
-294 SGLFE
+294 LFQ

-308 QTGSSSW
+308 QNGSSSW
-315 DWEVYADPIP
+315 DWNVYDDPIP
-325 LKVEDLRPTDYP
+325 LKVEDLRATDYP
-337 HYSYELTERSS
+337 HYSYEKTERSS

-359 GFPDGYEN
+359 GFPDDLEN
-367 DERLVYTVVRLKQK
+367 ERLLYTVVRLKQK
-381 VWYRPV
+381 VWFRPV

>member
-1 MLRTKRRMEFFAFYD
+1 MLKTRRRMEFFAFYD

-40 FWTYRKI
+40 FWTYRRI

-69 TENQQTFLEY
+69 TENQQTFQEY
-79 CESAGWQFAA
+79 CESAGWRFAV
-89 QWCQMQIFYSENPA
+89 QWCQMQIFCSENSD
-103 AVPLETD
+103 AVPLET
-110 EFSRL
+110 EEPIRL

-195 GGSCARGGRFQHRLG
+195 GGSCARGGRFQHWLG

-224 LCSVGAYWPVIL
+224 LCSVGAYWPVVL
-236 ICAAMFSGITAITL
+236 LCAAALSGISALTL
-250 AARAIM
+250 AARAVLRGM
-256 RKKGFAKETNIAATA
+256 GVARETNIAVTA
-271 VLILFLSIGFGV
+271 VMIFLLSLSFSVVLQGV
-283 GLPGLSDWMRD
+283 SDWMRD
-294 SGLFE
+294 AGLFQ

-308 QTGSSSW
+308 QNGSSSW
-315 DWEVYADPIP
+315 DWNVYDDPIP
-325 LKVEDLRPTDYP
+325 LKVQDLRATDYP
-337 HYSYELTERSS
+337 HYSYEKTERSS
-348 PFVSVLKASQT
+348 PFVSVMKASQT
-359 GFPDGYEN
+359 GFPDGLEG
-367 DERLVYTVVRLKQK
+367 DERLLYTVVRLKQE
-381 VWYRPV
+381 VWFRPV
-387 LDSMLR
+387 LNSMLR

>member
-1 MLRTKRRMEFFAFYD
+1 MLKTRRRMEFFAFYD

-23 LERMAQKGWLI
+23 LERMAGKGWLI

-69 TENQQTFLEY
+69 TENQQTFQEY
-79 CESAGWQFAA
+79 CESAGWRFAV

-126 LPGNIVILILM
+126 LPGNIVILIML
-137 GILMGLQL
+137 GILLGLQL

-175 AGMLLGYYF
+175 AGMLLGYYL
-184 WRRRSLRSVAN
+184 WRRRSLRAVAN
-195 GGSCARGGRFQHRLG
+195 GGSCAQGGRIQRWLG
-210 GPVWLLVLLLLALY
+210 RPVWLLVLLLLALY
-224 LCSVGAYWPVIL
+224 LYSLGSYWPVVL

-256 RKKGFAKETNIAATA
+256 RKKGFAKETNIAATV
-271 VLILFLSIGFGV
+271 VLILLLSLSFNLVLQGA
-283 GLPGLSDWMRD
+283 SDWMRD
-294 SGLFE
+294 AGLFE

-308 QTGSSSW
+308 QTGRSSW
-315 DWEVYADPIP
+315 DWKVYADPIP
-325 LKVEDLRPTDYP
+325 LKVEDLKTTDYP
-337 HYSYELTERSS
+337 YYSCELAERSS

-359 GFPDGYEN
+359 GFPDDLEN
-367 DERLVYTVVRLKQK
+367 ERLLYTVVRLKQK

-387 LDSMLR
+387 LESMLQS
-393 AEERFR
+393 EERFR
-399 YDGEQDT
+399 YDGEQDN
-406 FLLVEAPQ
+406 FLLVDAPQ
-414 WGAEEVYQRHIDG
+414 WGADEVYQRHIDG
-427 QPQPEY
+427 EPQPEY
-433 YICYAPDS
+433 YVCYAPAC

>member
-1 MLRTKRRMEFFAFYD
+1 
-16 DQGIARH
+16 
-23 LERMAQKGWLI
+23 
-34 ERINNY
+34 
-40 FWTYRKI
+40 
-47 EPQRLRFA
+47 
-55 VTYFPEAS
+55 
-63 DFNPGP
+63 
-69 TENQQTFLEY
+69 
-79 CESAGWQFAA
+79 
-89 QWCQMQIFYSENPA
+89 
-103 AVPLETD
+103 
-110 EFSRL
+110 
-115 QNIHRCMRKNF
+115 
-126 LPGNIVILILM
+126 
-137 GILMGLQL
+137 
-145 LSVPRDLLSLL
+145 
-156 AENARLI
+156 
-163 TVTMLLLAILSE
+163 
-175 AGMLLGYYF
+175 
-184 WRRRSLRSVAN
+184 
-195 GGSCARGGRFQHRLG
+195 
-210 GPVWLLVLLLLALY
+210 
-224 LCSVGAYWPVIL
+224 
-236 ICAAMFSGITAITL
+236 MFSGITAITL

-283 GLPGLSDWMRD
+283 GLPSLSDWMRD

-359 GFPDGYEN
+359 GFPDGLEN
-367 DERLVYTVVRLKQK
+367 ERLLYTVVRLKQK
-381 VWYRPV
+381 VWFRPV
-387 LDSMLR
+387 LESMLK
-393 AEERFR
+393 AEERFQ

-441 ILQLDL
+441 ILQFDL
-447 SWEPTAQEIA
+447 SWEPTAQEIT
-457 VIREKLGI
+457 VIREKLGV